1 MPRIDKRK
9 IYIYNKDGE
18 LVKVCKNKES
28 AASFA
33 GTSTSSVIRSL
44 KGLSK
49 SSHCGYWFRYEEE
62 NKQDFKGSK
71 AIVMKDLN
79 NNVLKEYSSMSQ
91 AYKDTGINVSSI
103 SYLISGKLNKANFIK
118 KYGFYF
124 ELYDE
129 SQNYTL
135 KSENQENIIKPK
147 KQEYYIN
154 VLVGLVNGTLIDGAT
169 YTINNR
175 DYIYNLQE
183 QKLISEND
191 FTISRDMYITTVY
204 VSLPLL
210 TTEEKNFIS
219 QLKRNMS
226 NIKSIQKQI
235 SFNGMEYIRLQG
247 NNIDLVLDEFKEGT
261 QYIGLKVNQV
271 YELSELGI

>member
-1 MPRIDKRK
+1 MQKSQK
-9 IYIYNKDGE
+9 VYIYDKNGE
-18 LVKVCKNKES
+18 LVKVAKDKKS
-28 AASFA
+28 AAKFA
-33 GTSTSSVIRSL
+33 NTSTSSVIRSIT
-44 KGLSK
+44 GNST
-49 SSHCGYWFRYEEE
+49 SSHCGYHFRYEGQELGDLKYRSAFGRKPVACKDKNGIIIE
-62 NKQDFKGSK
+62 IYRTQREA
-71 AIVMKDLN
+71 AIGQ
-79 NNVLKEYSSMSQ
+79 NVSQ
-91 AYKDTGINVSSI
+91 SQICNQLRGRIDKDT
-103 SYLISGKLNKANFIK
+103 FIK
-118 KYGFYF
+118 KYGIYF
-124 ELYDE
+124 EDYDGE
-129 SQNYTL
+129 IEHHIRTKQ
-135 KSENQENIIKPK
+135 
-147 KQEYYIN
+147 QEYYIN

-191 FTISRDMYITTVY
+191 FTISRDMYVTTVD

-226 NIKSIQKQI
+226 NIKSIQKQV